1 VREPRPITRA
11 SLLLY
16 ALAFASA
23 GGAAVSLFYGAF
35 GSSGSL
41 VWTSV
46 ALSAAAVVLAGA
58 SVLVGRR

>member
-1 VREPRPITRA
+1 VREPRPVTRA

-16 ALAFASA
+16 GLAFASA

-35 GSSGSL
+35 GSSRSL

-46 ALSAAAVVLAGA
+46 VLSAAAVLLAGA

>member
-1 VREPRPITRA
+1 V

-16 ALAFASA
+16 GLAFVSA

-35 GSSGSL
+35 GSSRSL

-46 ALSAAAVVLAGA
+46 VLSAAAVLLAGA

>member
-1 VREPRPITRA
+1 VREPRPVTRA

-16 ALAFASA
+16 ALAFAA
-23 GGAAVSLFYGAF
+23 TGGAAVSLFYGAF

-46 ALSAAAVVLAGA
+46 ALSAAAILLAGA